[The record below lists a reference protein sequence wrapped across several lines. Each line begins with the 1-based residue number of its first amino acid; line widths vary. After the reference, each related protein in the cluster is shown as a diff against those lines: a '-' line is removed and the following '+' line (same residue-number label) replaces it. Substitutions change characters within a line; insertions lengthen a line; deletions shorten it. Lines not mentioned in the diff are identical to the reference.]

1 MIANFHNIK
10 RSGIMN
16 IIRKFTAVAVSVVL
30 AAAFAAPVSA
40 SEQGEITVAVEQEY
54 SASKVSVSKLTIGK
68 IADQTY
74 TGKALKPTLVVKY
87 NGKTL
92 KNGTDYTL
100 TYKNNK
106 NIGTATVTIK
116 GKGSYTGTK
125 KVTFKIV
132 PGKTSLNVKTSG
144 SKVSFSWSK
153 VKGASGYVLS
163 YAANGGSYKTLKTT
177 TGTSFST
184 TKLSYTKN
192 TYKFRIRAYKT
203 VSGKKVYG
211 SWSAVIAL
219 DKSGNAQKDTASPSY
234 KPSGNV
240 GKIKYLGF
248 YDITSDSK
256 GKEQCLIFQSEQ
268 YGGKIEYISSPF
280 GAAYF
285 EKLGV
290 LIASDDSPDI
300 VTKDAMLYP
309 GNVSKNM
316 FESLDS
322 YIDLN
327 SSLWKGMKS
336 IADSYTWNG
345 KHYYI
350 PHMTTTSFA
359 LNYNRKTIADN
370 GLADPYELYK
380 NGEWTWDAWRDM
392 MDKFC
397 AKSDDNIGFY
407 ATDTGYDAFIL
418 TTGTPLVSVSKG
430 KITNN
435 VFSSNVSRA
444 MEFLRD
450 LSVSG
455 LGYEKQYGDWV
466 PPQTFATASDKLLFL
481 VMEPEWT
488 YISATEQIQNPSGVD
503 NDIFDT
509 VSDFA
514 FVPMPRDPNANGYY
528 QGIDTFGFLVPKG
541 AKNIYGAVEFMNLFR
556 AYETDKTVQK
566 QVKASCVSPDPVYYT
581 SGKNEGNRKWQ
592 MTWDE
597 NLYDLWKEMSDP
609 SVFSNVNEGIYGFN
623 SYLSELTYD
632 SLNATTMYGKS
643 WADISKGL
651 SGAVNEVSAEYSR

>member
-1 MIANFHNIK
+1 MK
-10 RSGIMN
+10 RSGKMN
-16 IIRKFTAVAVSVVL
+16 FAKKITAVAVSVVL

-74 TGKALKPTLVVKY
+74 TGKAVKPTLVVKY

-100 TYKNNK
+100 SYKNNK
-106 NIGTATVTIK
+106 NVGTATVTIK
-116 GKGSYTGTK
+116 GKGNYTGTK

-144 SKVSFSWSK
+144 SKITLSWAK
-153 VKGASGYVLS
+153 AKGASGYVLS
-163 YAANGGSYKTLKTT
+163 YSVNGGSYKTLKTT
-177 TGTSFST
+177 TSTSFST

-192 TYKFRIRAYKT
+192 TYKFRIRSYKT
-203 VSGKKVYG
+203 VNGKKVYG
-211 SWSAVIAL
+211 DWSSVIVL
-219 DKSGNAQKDTASPSY
+219 DKSGNTQTETASPSY
-234 KPSGNV
+234 KPSGNA
-240 GKIKYLGF
+240 GTIKYLGF

-268 YGGKIEYISSPF
+268 YGGKIEYIATAS
-280 GAAYF
+280 GAAYY

-290 LIASDDSPDI
+290 LISCDDSPDI

-309 GNVSKNM
+309 GNVSKNF
-316 FESLDS
+316 FEPLDS

-336 IADSYTWNG
+336 VADSYTWNG

-350 PHMTTTSFA
+350 PHRTTTSFA
-359 LNYNRKTIADN
+359 LNYNKKTIADN
-370 GLADPYELYK
+370 GLADPYELYQ
-380 NGEWTWDAWRDM
+380 NGEWTWDAWADM
-392 MDKFC
+392 MEKFC
-397 AKSDDNIGFY
+397 AKSEDNIGFY
-407 ATDTGYDAFIL
+407 ATDTGYDAFVL

-430 KITNN
+430 KVTNN
-435 VFSSNVSRA
+435 VLSSNVNRA
-444 MEFLRD
+444 MQFLRD
-450 LSVSG
+450 LQVAG
-455 LGYEKQYGDWV
+455 LGYDKQYGDWV
-466 PPQTFATASDKLLFL
+466 PPQTFATNSDKLLFL

-488 YISATEQIQNPSGVD
+488 YIAATEQIQNPSGVE
-503 NDIFDT
+503 NDIYDT

-514 FVPMPRDPNANGYY
+514 FVPMPRDPSAKKYY

-541 AKNIYGAVEFMNLFR
+541 AKNITGAVEFMNLFR

-566 QVKASCVSPDPVYYT
+566 QVKSSRISPDPVYYLQGRYE
-581 SGKNEGNRKWQ
+581 GKQKWQ

-597 NLYDLWKEMSDP
+597 KLYDLWKEMSDP
-609 SVFSNVNEGIYGFN
+609 SVFSMVTEGIYGFD
-623 SYLSELTYD
+623 SDLSEVMYD
-632 SLNATTMYGKS
+632 SFGAFESGESWDKAAAT
-643 WADISKGL
+643 L
-651 SGAVNEVSAEYSR
+651 STYVGSTKEYYDSF